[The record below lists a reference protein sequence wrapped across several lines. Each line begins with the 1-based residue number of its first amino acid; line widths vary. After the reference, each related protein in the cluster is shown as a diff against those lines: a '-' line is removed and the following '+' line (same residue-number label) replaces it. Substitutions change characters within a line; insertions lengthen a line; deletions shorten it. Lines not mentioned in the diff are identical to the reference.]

1 MASFPI
7 LVRDSRLEAR
17 ISHDGSIV
25 HKYRNSTSEH
35 WKRNRFIGRGSYGT
49 VWLQKCVTGEPD
61 VKIRVVKEIFI
72 PDRQVAKRLDYSREL
87 EAIAKFSQPTVGLR
101 TLDMIYALTFH

>member
-1 MASFPI
+1 MASFPD

-17 ISHDGSIV
+17 ISPDGSVV
-25 HKYRNSTSEH
+25 HKYRNTASEH
-35 WKRNRFIGRGSYGT
+35 WKQNRRIGRGSYGT

-72 PDRQVAKRLDYSREL
+72 PGRQLAKPLDYSREL

-101 TLDMIYALTFH
+101 PLISGS